1 MSGHNKWSKIHRAK
15 GIADQKRG
23 REFSRLSQMISA
35 AVKVGKSDDPEMNP
49 SLRMLL
55 EKAREINMPKDNVR
69 RAMDRGAGKG
79 EGGAVLEEVTYEGY
93 GPGGVAFVIRTAT
106 TNRNRSLME
115 IKGVFDR
122 WGGSLG
128 SPGSA
133 AYAFRAGSGGGYEAM
148 IKVPVSG
155 EVAGKIEAMVEAL
168 EEYEDVELVANN
180 AQVGVVS

>member
-23 REFSRLSQMISA
+23 REFSRLSQMIA
-35 AVKVGKSDDPEMNP
+35 LAVKAGKSDDADMNP

-55 EKAREINMPKDNVR
+55 EKAREINMPKDNVQ
-69 RAMDRGAGKG
+69 RAIDRGAGKG
-79 EGGAVLEEVTYEGY
+79 EGGAALEEVTYEGY
-93 GPGGVAFVIRTAT
+93 GPGGVAFIVRTET

-115 IKGVFDR
+115 VKGVFDR
-122 WGGSLG
+122 FGGSLG

-133 AYAFRAGSGGGYEAM
+133 AYAFRAEGGGYEPI

-155 EVAGKIEAMVEAL
+155 EVAGKIEAMVETL
-168 EEYEDVELVANN
+168 EGYEDVERVANN
-180 AQVGVVS
+180 AQESVVS